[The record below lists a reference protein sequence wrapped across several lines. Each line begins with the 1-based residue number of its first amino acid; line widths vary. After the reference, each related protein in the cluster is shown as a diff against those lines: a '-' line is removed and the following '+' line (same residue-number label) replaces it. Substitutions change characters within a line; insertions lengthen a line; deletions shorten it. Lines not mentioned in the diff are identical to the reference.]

1 VSGSCD
7 GALLLLVVVVD
18 CWQSK
23 LHVCGHKLN
32 VADDEQSM
40 LEFLQITGSS
50 IEQLYTEQ
58 LTPEKPL
65 LHTRVVVAIVVVV
78 VVVASVPFG
87 VRREKS

>member
-1 VSGSCD
+1 MSGSCD
-7 GALLLLVVVVD
+7 GALLLLDVVD

-32 VADDEQSM
+32 VRDEEQSM
-40 LEFLQITGSS
+40 LEFSQLTGSS

-65 LHTRVVVAIVVVV
+65 LHTCVVVDIVVVV
-78 VVVASVPFG
+78 SVPFG